1 MQFVSGEGSV
11 STNGRIGVYWQ
22 IRPGLGPQENGAIH
36 TMECPVCI
44 ALNREHGREC
54 EIEATAILKERSGW
68 ISTYRSESSGPDVS
82 IHEVVL
88 TSRKRQMQI
97 ASELERHRAADHVA

>member
-1 MQFVSGEGSV
+1 
-11 STNGRIGVYWQ
+11 
-22 IRPGLGPQENGAIH
+22 
-36 TMECPVCI
+36 MECPVCI

-54 EIEATAILKERSGW
+54 EIEATAILKERTGW
-68 ISTYRSESSGPDVS
+68 VSTYRSESSGPDVG
-82 IHEVVL
+82 INEVVL